1 MLIPDPIHDEK
12 FKRLMESERMIRFFI
27 GALLEETVESLAIP
41 EQEFICLISES
52 GTSVFRLC
60 FIAAFKA
67 RDGERSKALIE
78 IRKALE
84 PSDLLRFQGNDLFDQ
99 YKGQTPQTAQ
109 KRYCRL
115 LRFLLWGP
123 TCRK

>member
-41 EQEFICLISES
+41 EQEFICLIAES

-67 RDGERSKALIE
+67 RARERSNKILSKPRTLNAGASF
-78 IRKALE
+78 KSSY
-84 PSDLLRFQGNDLFDQ
+84 PGVS
-99 YKGQTPQTAQ
+99 K
-109 KRYCRL
+109 
-115 LRFLLWGP
+115 
-123 TCRK
+123 

>member
-41 EQEFICLISES
+41 EQEFIYQIAES

-60 FIAAFKA
+60 FIATFKA
-67 RDGERSKALIE
+67 RAGERSKALIQ
-78 IRKALE
+78 IRKAFGTVRPPAL
-84 PSDLLRFQGNDLFDQ
+84 SRQ
-99 YKGQTPQTAQ
+99 
-109 KRYCRL
+109 RL
-115 LRFLLWGP
+115 VRP
-123 TCRK
+123 VQRDRPRRRH